1 MTLGTDTETGS
12 EPPSGWRYARPIR
25 LVAASA
31 IAYLVGGLLFNRVAA
46 LLGVP
51 FDAASGMVLALG
63 VVFGLA
69 VAVGAGIG
77 AVLVNFL
84 AGQFGPIVA
93 VEYVSA
99 FLLVATGIVL
109 WNTLGRHRW
118 FESSRMDIA
127 RFAVVAVPAAVT
139 GATVTAWGGELLAR
153 APFSIAFNTAI
164 VNVLLGT
171 FVGGIFFYPIA
182 RRLAGM
188 EIPVSPPDSA
198 GSPAFRGRR
207 TGILTALLPFAWA
220 ASGIAVSLVL
230 QPLQTAP
237 QQSIADQFGWTVA
250 SIISTVGP
258 AGRRLQLVIGAV
270 ALALLVAFVFV
281 KTGDDA

>member
-1 MTLGTDTETGS
+1 MDPGIDTEIDTETS
-12 EPPSGWRYARPIR
+12 SRWPYVRPIR

-31 IAYLVGGLLFNRVAA
+31 AAYLVGGLLFNRVAA
-46 LLGVP
+46 ILGVP

-77 AVLVNFL
+77 AVLLNFS

-93 VEYVSA
+93 VEYASA
-99 FLLVATGIVL
+99 FLLVTTGTVL

-118 FESSRMDIA
+118 FEGGGTDVA
-127 RFAVVAVPAAVT
+127 RLVAVAVPAAVT
-139 GATVTAWGGELLAR
+139 AAAVTAWGVELLVR
-153 APFSIAFNTAI
+153 APFSIAFNTAV
-164 VNVLLGT
+164 VNLLLGT
-171 FVGGIFFYPIA
+171 LVGGALFYPIA

-188 EIPVSPPDSA
+188 GIPVSPPD
-198 GSPAFRGRR
+198 PAERLVFSDRR
-207 TGILTALLPFAWA
+207 IGILTAVLPFVWA

-237 QQSIADQFGWTVA
+237 RQTIADRFGWTVA

-258 AGRRLQLVIGAV
+258 AGRQLQVVLGAV
-270 ALALLVAFVFV
+270 ALALLVVFIFV
-281 KTGDDA
+281 KTGHDV